1 MPLNDRQNLIIHTM
15 VMRLSIKNSL
25 EYLQSHGYKIA
36 LSTYKKDKS
45 IITKNSEKR
54 KFELIRTGL
63 WEQHIERINQI
74 ETSLKLAWENYHQE
88 KSPFNKVK
96 ILSIIT
102 AMQPLLSQY
111 YSASQ
116 SIIENDTELKKL
128 FAR

>member
-116 SIIENDTELKKL
+116 SILENDTELKKL
-128 FAR
+128 FA

>member
-128 FAR
+128 FA

>member
-1 MPLNDRQNLIIHTM
+1 M

-128 FAR
+128 FA